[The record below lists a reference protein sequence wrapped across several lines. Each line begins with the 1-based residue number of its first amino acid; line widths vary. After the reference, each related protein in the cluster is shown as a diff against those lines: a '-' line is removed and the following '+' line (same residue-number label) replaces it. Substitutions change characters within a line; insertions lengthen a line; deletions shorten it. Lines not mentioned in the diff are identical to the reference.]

1 MNDLKIL
8 VTSAGYDNIATVLD
22 SLKLAYKKY
31 SNNFDCNIL
40 FLNCGTK
47 DSINTNEL
55 NNFVENG
62 GVLYASDL
70 TSSIVTSAFPNI
82 FNFAG
87 NSGTTGTLKASVVDE
102 ELKSIIGDETDIYF
116 DMSSWSILNSINKGN
131 VILKSKSDGK
141 PLMVMVPFGEGKIYY
156 TCFHNHKQTSEKES
170 IILRLFVIKQISDL
184 KNISIQQ
191 VTEDLKINLS
201 EYKKLFN
208 TQGTVAP
215 TKQPVKKDSV
225 NNILDK
231 LGDNKTPTNKTD
243 KKPILPPTDDITSK
257 F

>member
-1 MNDLKIL
+1 MNDLKII

-22 SLKLAYKKY
+22 SLKLDYKKY
-31 SNNFDCNIL
+31 SNKFDCNIL

-47 DSINTNEL
+47 DSININEL
-55 NNFVENG
+55 KKFVENG

-87 NSGTTGTLKASVVDE
+87 NNGSAGTLKASVIDE
-102 ELKSIIGDETDIYF
+102 ELKSIIGSETDIYF
-116 DMSSWSILNSINKGN
+116 DIGSWSILSSVNKGTI
-131 VILKSKSDGK
+131 ILKSKIDGK
-141 PLMVMVPFGEGKIYY
+141 PLMVMVKYGEGKIYY

-184 KNISIQQ
+184 KKSSIQQ
-191 VTEDLKINLS
+191 VTEDLNINLS

-208 TQGTVAP
+208 TQGA
-215 TKQPVKKDSV
+215 QPQVQQTVKKESVDS
-225 NNILDK
+225 ILNKFD
-231 LGDNKTPTNKTD
+231 DNKTTMNKTD
-243 KKPILPPTDDITSK
+243 KKPIIPSTSDIISK